1 MPKHVLIKSA
11 AFCLVTI
18 APTAAAALLNFER
31 LWTAS
36 TTGAE
41 IGVFAASAQRVF
53 ITNAEDNSLDVIDAG
68 NGNLLHSI
76 DTLGS
81 PNSVAYCGE
90 ECAFPV
96 IAVAVEGDTKQMPG
110 FIRFYRVH
118 DYAYLGSVEA
128 GALPDM
134 VTFTPDGRK
143 VLVANEGEPNDAY
156 DNDPEGSVTIIDI
169 SGYATGGDDA
179 VTVKHLSFSVFND
192 RAFALVQGGVR
203 IFGPNATVGQDIEP
217 EYITVS
223 DDSKRAWVGLQ
234 ENNAIAEIDIDN
246 AEIVAVRALGS
257 KRHRRARHAFD
268 ASNRDDIDGNLQRWP
283 VRSLY
288 MPDAIAQFTVAGETF
303 IVTANEGDARDYDGF
318 SEEARVADLALDPE
332 KFPDAELLQADE
344 HLGRLKTTLVQGDT
358 DGDGDFDSIYAYGG
372 RSFSIWS
379 EHGARAYDSGN
390 RLARRVLSD
399 FPEAWDDGR
408 SDDKGGEPEALT
420 IGHIDGR
427 PIAFVGLE
435 RYSVVLAYD
444 LSNPQC
450 PRYLGGVNKESDI
463 SPEGLQF
470 ISAEQ
475 SGRKHNQLLVV
486 NEVSATTSLYS
497 IGLNRDLARLGS
509 GCKSR

>member
-1 MPKHVLIKSA
+1 MSKFALLKSA
-11 AFCLVTI
+11 TIYLITI
-18 APTAAAALLNFER
+18 APISAAQPLSFER
-31 LWTAS
+31 NWTAS
-36 TTGAE
+36 SSGAE
-41 IGVFAASAQRVF
+41 IGAYAASEQRVF
-53 ITNAEDNSLDVIDAG
+53 ITNPEDNSIDIVDAHTG
-68 NGNLLHSI
+68 NPLHSI
-76 DTLGS
+76 GVLGS

-90 ECAFPV
+90 TCAFPV
-96 IAVAVEGDTKQMPG
+96 IAVAVEGETKQLPG
-110 FIRFYRVH
+110 FVRFYRVA
-118 DYAYLGSVEA
+118 DYTYLGSVEA

-134 VTFTPDGRK
+134 VTFTPNGRK

-156 DNDPEGSVTIIDI
+156 DNDPEGSITIIDI

-234 ENNAIAEIDIDN
+234 ENNAIAEVDIDN

-257 KRHRRARHAFD
+257 KRHRRARYAFD
-268 ASNRDDIDGNLQRWP
+268 ASNRDDIDGNFQRWP

-288 MPDAIAQFTVAGETF
+288 MPDAIAQFTLAGETF
-303 IVTANEGDARDYDGF
+303 IVTANEGNARDYDGF
-318 SEEARVADLALDPE
+318 SEEARVADLVLDPE

-344 HLGRLKTTLVQGDT
+344 LLGRLKTSLAQGDT
-358 DGDGDFDSIYAYGG
+358 DGDGDFDRIYAYGG
-372 RSFSIWS
+372 RSFSIWN
-379 EHGARAYDSGN
+379 EHGARVYDSGN
-390 RLARRVLSD
+390 RFARRVLSD

-427 PIAFVGLE
+427 PIAFIGLE

-450 PRYLGGVNKESDI
+450 PRYLGGLNNESDV

-475 SGRKHNQLLVV
+475 SGRPHNQLLVV

-497 IGLNRDLARLGS
+497 IVLNRDLARLGND
-509 GCKSR
+509 CKNR